1 MPKAYLCHSLQKTRH
16 SEAEFWFSKA
26 RALAPDD
33 GEVHLHYGMFL
44 LDADRN
50 SEAAHHFAIAAK
62 ANTAN
67 DDKSGDVP
75 NEHAYE
81 ATFNAAVA
89 FRYVT

>member
-1 MPKAYLCHSLQKTRH
+1 MQKTRH

-50 SEAAHHFAIAAK
+50 SEAAQHFAIAAK
-62 ANTAN
+62 AN
-67 DDKSGDVP
+67 DKDEKGGDVP